1 MAEDN
6 KIIAELIVEGVDQF
20 KAKLAESA
28 SGASKFRT
36 EIDKTTDSLKKLEEE
51 NKTNTKEYEKL
62 KAKLSELNVEYDK
75 LTKTNVNYKKELKL
89 TKQEIVAL
97 TLELNKMKDAGKQG
111 SVEFKVL
118 EGKIKALTDSAGN
131 LHDAISDVS
140 GTVKNAGSDT
150 RGLDRTLRVVTSVSA
165 GFQLAQ
171 GSVALFG
178 SENKELTNA
187 LIKLNGIMAVTNAL
201 QQIQDELLKEDSVLT
216 GIATVGKRAYAGAV
230 AFATGAMSLFRT
242 ALVSLGIGAF
252 IAGIALLVEN
262 WDRLK
267 LAIAGATGSL
277 QRLADQREK
286 DAQLAKDNIKNLD
299 TELKYKIAI
308 GELDEKSALTKK
320 IKEETEARKAILEN
334 YKAQKKILNELETQ
348 KFAKV
353 FGVEIGEKST
363 RKELEAQRQKVKEV
377 DLEFMNYTISIDG
390 ARKQLTE
397 LNKTKIDKPIKEAK
411 QSIKELK
418 LELPIKLDVESN
430 MELFDA
436 KLNSLITNA
445 ETELKSLFTA
455 ELLLGNNPQD
465 NVQIR
470 YLIQQLEMLK
480 KQLDEAKNKY
490 DNLTLEKIQPKGLA
504 DISATDDTLKGLT
517 QSSTLVKQP
526 LTFWERLFGTEKE
539 NQTKEQLIQEQIKK
553 AQYIVGQ
560 INEIGAGIG
569 DVASKAIAI
578 RANNELSALE
588 DKKKR
593 GLISEKE
600 YEKESAKIK
609 NEAAQK
615 QRKVDIAMAI
625 AKIPMAVL
633 QALSSAPP
641 PANYALAA
649 ISGALAL
656 AQVAILA
663 STPLP
668 KFKEG
673 GLTNRIFKGS
683 GAVVGKS
690 HEQGGVNAELE
701 GNEYVVKGD
710 AVKKYGVKF
719 FNDVNSLKFNPVLS
733 MPKKALSYHKKDT
746 KMYEHLAVI
755 SSYLKQGYKTT
766 GKGNEILREIANRKT
781 ANHNV

>member
-6 KIIAELIVEGVDQF
+6 KIITELIVKGTEKYISDLKSTSGAIDELKTEIKEVGTDGT
-20 KAKLAESA
+20 KAFTILGNEAESA
-28 SGASKFRT
+28 GNEIEKTDKKTASY
-36 EIDKTTDSLKKLEEE
+36 KTQLKQMRAEVI
-51 NKTNTKEYEKL
+51 T
-62 KAKLSELNVEYDK
+62 
-75 LTKTNVNYKKELKL
+75 
-89 TKQEIVAL
+89 L

-111 SVEFKVL
+111 TKEFTDL
-118 EGKIKALTDSAGN
+118 DTKIKTLTNDAGS
-131 LHDAISDVS
+131 LDDVIRDVS

-490 DNLTLEKIQPKGLA
+490 NNLTLEKIQPKGLA
-504 DISATDDTLKGLT
+504 HISATDDTLKGLT

-766 GKGNEILREIANRKT
+766 GKGNEILKEIQVNLNKP
-781 ANHNV
+781 NGY

>member
-6 KIIAELIVEGVDQF
+6 KIIAELIVTGVEKFKTDLASTSTATDELKKDVKDVGVEGSKSF
-20 KAKLAESA
+20 TLLGNEAESA
-28 SGASKFRT
+28 GNEIEKTDKKTASY
-36 EIDKTTDSLKKLEEE
+36 KTQLKQMRAEVI
-51 NKTNTKEYEKL
+51 T
-62 KAKLSELNVEYDK
+62 
-75 LTKTNVNYKKELKL
+75 
-89 TKQEIVAL
+89 L

-111 SVEFKVL
+111 TKEFTDL
-118 EGKIKALTDSAGN
+118 DTKIKTLTNDAGR
-131 LHDAISDVS
+131 LDDVIRDVS

-242 ALVSLGIGAF
+242 AMISLGIGAF
-252 IAGIALLVEN
+252 IAGIALLVQN
-262 WDRLK
+262 WDKLK

-308 GELDEKSALTKK
+308 GELDEKGALTKK
-320 IKEETEARKAILEN
+320 IKDETETRKAILEN

-377 DLEFMNYTISIDG
+377 DLEFMNYTNSIDG
-390 ARKQLTE
+390 ARKQLAE

-411 QSIKELK
+411 QSIKELSDELVEIVFTKVDFKFPDEAIRNAFKDLQTQIDFATEQLVAEFSINPKSDSIESLSAK
-418 LELPIKLDVESN
+418 LRDLTKQSTILKAQFENALNPKPKETLESIVNTANIPELP
-430 MELFDA
+430 
-436 KLNSLITNA
+436 
-445 ETELKSLFTA
+445 
-455 ELLLGNNPQD
+455 NNEVDPQ
-465 NVQIR
+465 R
-470 YLIQQLEMLK
+470 
-480 KQLDEAKNKY
+480 
-490 DNLTLEKIQPKGLA
+490 
-504 DISATDDTLKGLT
+504 
-517 QSSTLVKQP
+517 P

-668 KFKEG
+668 KFKDG
-673 GLTNRIFKGS
+673 GHASRIFKGS

-733 MPKKALSYHKKDT
+733 MPKKALSYHRKDT

>member
-6 KIIAELIVEGVDQF
+6 KIITELIVKGTEKYISDLKSTSGAIDELKTEIKEVGTDGT
-20 KAKLAESA
+20 KAFTILGNEAESA
-28 SGASKFRT
+28 GNEIEKTDKKTASY
-36 EIDKTTDSLKKLEEE
+36 KTQLKQMRAEVI
-51 NKTNTKEYEKL
+51 T
-62 KAKLSELNVEYDK
+62 
-75 LTKTNVNYKKELKL
+75 
-89 TKQEIVAL
+89 L

-111 SVEFKVL
+111 TKEFTDL
-118 EGKIKALTDSAGN
+118 DTKIKTLTNDAGS
-131 LHDAISDVS
+131 LDDVIRDVS

-150 RGLDRTLRVVTSVSA
+150 RGLDRTLRAITSVSA

-766 GKGNEILREIANRKT
+766 GKGNEILKEIANRKT

>member
-6 KIIAELIVEGVDQF
+6 KIITELIVKGTEKYISDLKSTSGAIDELKTEIKEVGTDGT
-20 KAKLAESA
+20 KAFTILGNEAESA
-28 SGASKFRT
+28 GNEIEKTDKKTASY
-36 EIDKTTDSLKKLEEE
+36 KTQLKQMRAEVI
-51 NKTNTKEYEKL
+51 T
-62 KAKLSELNVEYDK
+62 
-75 LTKTNVNYKKELKL
+75 
-89 TKQEIVAL
+89 L

-111 SVEFKVL
+111 TKEFTDL
-118 EGKIKALTDSAGN
+118 DTKIKTLTNDAGR
-131 LHDAISDVS
+131 LDDVIRDVS

-201 QQIQDELLKEDSVLT
+201 QQISDEYLKKDSVLT
-216 GIATVGKRAYAGAV
+216 PIVTAGKRAYGAAV
-230 AFATGAMSLFRT
+230 AYATGAMSLFRT
-242 ALVSLGIGAF
+242 VMISLGIGAF

-286 DAQLAKDNIKNLD
+286 EFQLAKDNIKNLD

-308 GELDEKSALTKK
+308 GEATEKSALQEK
-320 IKEETEARKAILEN
+320 IQKETEVRKKLFEQ
-334 YKAQKKILNELETQ
+334 YKAEKKILTELEGQ
-348 KFAKV
+348 KFATV

-390 ARKQLTE
+390 ARKQLAE

-411 QSIKELK
+411 QSIKELSDELVEIVFTKVDFKFPDEAIRNVFKDLQTQIDFATEQLVAEFSINPKSDSIESLSAK
-418 LELPIKLDVESN
+418 LRDLTKQSTILKAQFENALNPKPKETLESIVNTANIPELP
-430 MELFDA
+430 
-436 KLNSLITNA
+436 
-445 ETELKSLFTA
+445 
-455 ELLLGNNPQD
+455 NNEVDPERP
-465 NVQIR
+465 I
-470 YLIQQLEMLK
+470 
-480 KQLDEAKNKY
+480 
-490 DNLTLEKIQPKGLA
+490 
-504 DISATDDTLKGLT
+504 
-517 QSSTLVKQP
+517 
-526 LTFWERLFGTEKE
+526 TFWERLFGTEKE

-766 GKGNEILREIANRKT
+766 GKGNEILKEIQVNLNKP
-781 ANHNV
+781 NGY

>member
-1 MAEDN
+1 
-6 KIIAELIVEGVDQF
+6 
-20 KAKLAESA
+20 
-28 SGASKFRT
+28 
-36 EIDKTTDSLKKLEEE
+36 
-51 NKTNTKEYEKL
+51 
-62 KAKLSELNVEYDK
+62 
-75 LTKTNVNYKKELKL
+75 
-89 TKQEIVAL
+89 
-97 TLELNKMKDAGKQG
+97 MKDAGKQG

-171 GSVALFG
+171 GAVALFG

-201 QQIQDELLKEDSVLT
+201 QQIQDEYLKKDSVLT

-230 AFATGAMSLFRT
+230 AYATGAMSLFRT

-308 GELDEKSALTKK
+308 GELDEKSALSEK

-411 QSIKELK
+411 QSIKELSDELVEIVFTKVDFKFPDEAIRNAFKDLQTQIDFATEQLVAEFSINPKSDSIESLSAK
-418 LELPIKLDVESN
+418 LRDLTKQSTILKAQFENALNPKPKETLESIVNTANVPELP
-430 MELFDA
+430 
-436 KLNSLITNA
+436 
-445 ETELKSLFTA
+445 
-455 ELLLGNNPQD
+455 NNEVDPQ
-465 NVQIR
+465 R
-470 YLIQQLEMLK
+470 
-480 KQLDEAKNKY
+480 
-490 DNLTLEKIQPKGLA
+490 
-504 DISATDDTLKGLT
+504 
-517 QSSTLVKQP
+517 P

-609 NEAAQK
+609 NEAAKK
-615 QRKVDIAMAI
+615 QRKFDIAMAV
-625 AKIPMAVL
+625 AKIPLVVLNALATAPNAIVGAVL
-633 QALSSAPP
+633 A
-641 PANYALAA
+641 ALA
-649 ISGALAL
+649 GGLAL

-673 GLTNRIFKGS
+673 GHASRIFKGS

-710 AVKKYGVKF
+710 AVKKYGIKF

-746 KMYEHLAVI
+746 KMYEHLAII

>member
-6 KIIAELIVEGVDQF
+6 KIITELIVKGTEKYISDLKSTSGAIDELKTEIKEVGTDGT
-20 KAKLAESA
+20 KAFTILGNEAESA
-28 SGASKFRT
+28 GNEIEKTDKKTASY
-36 EIDKTTDSLKKLEEE
+36 KTQLKQMRAEVI
-51 NKTNTKEYEKL
+51 T
-62 KAKLSELNVEYDK
+62 
-75 LTKTNVNYKKELKL
+75 
-89 TKQEIVAL
+89 L

-111 SVEFKVL
+111 TKEFTDL
-118 EGKIKALTDSAGN
+118 DTKIKTLTNDAGS
-131 LHDAISDVS
+131 LDDVIRDVS

-150 RGLDRTLRVVTSVSA
+150 RGLDRTLRAITSVSA

-490 DNLTLEKIQPKGLA
+490 DNLTLEKIKPKGLA

-766 GKGNEILREIANRKT
+766 GKGNEILKEIANRKT

>member
-6 KIIAELIVEGVDQF
+6 KIIAELIVTGVEKFKTDLASTSTATDELKKDVKDVGVEGSKSF
-20 KAKLAESA
+20 TLLGNEAESA
-28 SGASKFRT
+28 GNEIEKTDKKTASY
-36 EIDKTTDSLKKLEEE
+36 KTQLKQMRAEVI
-51 NKTNTKEYEKL
+51 T
-62 KAKLSELNVEYDK
+62 
-75 LTKTNVNYKKELKL
+75 
-89 TKQEIVAL
+89 L

-111 SVEFKVL
+111 TKEFTDL
-118 EGKIKALTDSAGN
+118 DTKIKTLTNDAGR
-131 LHDAISDVS
+131 LDDVIRDVS

-242 ALVSLGIGAF
+242 AMISLGIGAF
-252 IAGIALLVEN
+252 IAGIALLVQN
-262 WDRLK
+262 WDKLK

-277 QRLADQREK
+277 QRLAEQREK
-286 DAQLAKDNIKNLD
+286 EFQLAKDNIKNLD

-308 GELDEKSALTKK
+308 GEATEKSALQEK
-320 IKEETEARKAILEN
+320 IQKETEVRKKLLSQ
-334 YKAQKKILNELETQ
+334 YKAEKQILNELETQ

-390 ARKQLTE
+390 ARKQLAE

-411 QSIKELK
+411 QSIKELSDELVEIVFTKVDFKFPDEAIRNAFKDLQTQIDFATEQLVAEFSINPKSDSIESLSAK
-418 LELPIKLDVESN
+418 LRDLTKQSTILKAQFENALNPKPKETLESIVNTANIPELP
-430 MELFDA
+430 
-436 KLNSLITNA
+436 
-445 ETELKSLFTA
+445 
-455 ELLLGNNPQD
+455 NNEVDPQ
-465 NVQIR
+465 R
-470 YLIQQLEMLK
+470 
-480 KQLDEAKNKY
+480 
-490 DNLTLEKIQPKGLA
+490 
-504 DISATDDTLKGLT
+504 
-517 QSSTLVKQP
+517 P

-673 GLTNRIFKGS
+673 GHASRIFKGS

-710 AVKKYGVKF
+710 AVKKYGIKF

-746 KMYEHLAVI
+746 KMYEHMATI
-755 SSYLKQGYKTT
+755 ASYLKQGYKTT

>member
-1 MAEDN
+1 
-6 KIIAELIVEGVDQF
+6 
-20 KAKLAESA
+20 
-28 SGASKFRT
+28 
-36 EIDKTTDSLKKLEEE
+36 
-51 NKTNTKEYEKL
+51 
-62 KAKLSELNVEYDK
+62 
-75 LTKTNVNYKKELKL
+75 
-89 TKQEIVAL
+89 
-97 TLELNKMKDAGKQG
+97 MKDAGKQG
-111 SVEFKVL
+111 TKEFTDL
-118 EGKIKALTDSAGN
+118 DTKIKTLTNDAGS
-131 LHDAISDVS
+131 LDDVIRDVS

-641 PANYALAA
+641 PVNYALAA

-673 GLTNRIFKGS
+673 GHASRIFKGS

-766 GKGNEILREIANRKT
+766 GKGNEILKEIQVNLNKP
-781 ANHNV
+781 NGY

>member
-6 KIIAELIVEGVDQF
+6 KIIAELIVTGVEKFKTDLASTSTATDELKKDVKDVGVEGSKSF
-20 KAKLAESA
+20 TLLGNEAESA
-28 SGASKFRT
+28 GNEIEKTDKKTASY
-36 EIDKTTDSLKKLEEE
+36 KTQLKQMRAEVI
-51 NKTNTKEYEKL
+51 T
-62 KAKLSELNVEYDK
+62 
-75 LTKTNVNYKKELKL
+75 
-89 TKQEIVAL
+89 L

-111 SVEFKVL
+111 TKEFTDL
-118 EGKIKALTDSAGN
+118 DTKIKTLTNDAGR
-131 LHDAISDVS
+131 LDDVIRDVS

-242 ALVSLGIGAF
+242 AMISLGIGAF
-252 IAGIALLVEN
+252 IAGIALLVQN
-262 WDRLK
+262 WDKLK

-308 GELDEKSALTKK
+308 GELDEKGALTKK
-320 IKEETEARKAILEN
+320 IKDETETRKAILEN

-377 DLEFMNYTISIDG
+377 DLEFMNYTNSIDG
-390 ARKQLTE
+390 ARKQLAE

-411 QSIKELK
+411 QSIKELSDELVEIVFTKVDFKFPDEAIRNAFKDLQTQIDFATEQLVAEFSINPKSDSIESLSAK
-418 LELPIKLDVESN
+418 LRDLTKQSTILKAQFENALNPKPKETLESIVNTANIPELP
-430 MELFDA
+430 
-436 KLNSLITNA
+436 
-445 ETELKSLFTA
+445 
-455 ELLLGNNPQD
+455 NNEVDPQ
-465 NVQIR
+465 R
-470 YLIQQLEMLK
+470 
-480 KQLDEAKNKY
+480 
-490 DNLTLEKIQPKGLA
+490 
-504 DISATDDTLKGLT
+504 
-517 QSSTLVKQP
+517 P

-673 GLTNRIFKGS
+673 GHASRIFKGS

-710 AVKKYGVKF
+710 AVKKYGIKF

>member
-363 RKELEAQRQKVKEV
+363 RK
-377 DLEFMNYTISIDG
+377 DL
-390 ARKQLTE
+390 
-397 LNKTKIDKPIKEAK
+397 
-411 QSIKELK
+411 
-418 LELPIKLDVESN
+418 
-430 MELFDA
+430 
-436 KLNSLITNA
+436 
-445 ETELKSLFTA
+445 
-455 ELLLGNNPQD
+455 
-465 NVQIR
+465 
-470 YLIQQLEMLK
+470 
-480 KQLDEAKNKY
+480 
-490 DNLTLEKIQPKGLA
+490 
-504 DISATDDTLKGLT
+504 
-517 QSSTLVKQP
+517 
-526 LTFWERLFGTEKE
+526 
-539 NQTKEQLIQEQIKK
+539 
-553 AQYIVGQ
+553 
-560 INEIGAGIG
+560 
-569 DVASKAIAI
+569 
-578 RANNELSALE
+578 
-588 DKKKR
+588 
-593 GLISEKE
+593 
-600 YEKESAKIK
+600 
-609 NEAAQK
+609 
-615 QRKVDIAMAI
+615 
-625 AKIPMAVL
+625 
-633 QALSSAPP
+633 
-641 PANYALAA
+641 
-649 ISGALAL
+649 
-656 AQVAILA
+656 
-663 STPLP
+663 
-668 KFKEG
+668 
-673 GLTNRIFKGS
+673 
-683 GAVVGKS
+683 
-690 HEQGGVNAELE
+690 
-701 GNEYVVKGD
+701 
-710 AVKKYGVKF
+710 
-719 FNDVNSLKFNPVLS
+719 
-733 MPKKALSYHKKDT
+733 
-746 KMYEHLAVI
+746 
-755 SSYLKQGYKTT
+755 
-766 GKGNEILREIANRKT
+766 
-781 ANHNV
+781 

>member
-6 KIIAELIVEGVDQF
+6 KIIAELIVTGVEKFKTDLASTSTATDELKKDVKDVGVEGSKSF
-20 KAKLAESA
+20 TLLGNEAESA
-28 SGASKFRT
+28 GNEIEKTDKKTASY
-36 EIDKTTDSLKKLEEE
+36 KTQLKQMR
-51 NKTNTKEYEKL
+51 
-62 KAKLSELNVEYDK
+62 
-75 LTKTNVNYKKELKL
+75 
-89 TKQEIVAL
+89 QEVITL

-111 SVEFKVL
+111 TKEFTDL
-118 EGKIKALTDSAGN
+118 DTKIKKLTSDAGQ
-131 LHDAISDVS
+131 LDDVMRDVS

-242 ALVSLGIGAF
+242 AMISLGIGAF
-252 IAGIALLVEN
+252 IAGIALLVQN
-262 WDRLK
+262 WDKLK

-277 QRLADQREK
+277 QRLAEQREK
-286 DAQLAKDNIKNLD
+286 EFQLAKDNIKNLD

-308 GELDEKSALTKK
+308 GEATEKSALQEK
-320 IKEETEARKAILEN
+320 IQKETEVRKKLLSQ
-334 YKAQKKILNELETQ
+334 YKAEKQILNELETQ

-397 LNKTKIDKPIKEAK
+397 LNKVEIDKPVK
-411 QSIKELK
+411 QATKSIKELK

-673 GLTNRIFKGS
+673 GHASRIFKGS

-710 AVKKYGVKF
+710 AVKKYGIKF

-746 KMYEHLAVI
+746 KMYEHLAII

>member
-6 KIIAELIVEGVDQF
+6 KIITELIVKGTEKYISDLKSTSGAIDELKTEIKEVGTDGT
-20 KAKLAESA
+20 KAFTILGNEAESA
-28 SGASKFRT
+28 GNEIEKTDKKTASY
-36 EIDKTTDSLKKLEEE
+36 KTQLKQMRAEVI
-51 NKTNTKEYEKL
+51 T
-62 KAKLSELNVEYDK
+62 
-75 LTKTNVNYKKELKL
+75 
-89 TKQEIVAL
+89 L

-111 SVEFKVL
+111 TKEFTDL
-118 EGKIKALTDSAGN
+118 DTKIKTLTNDAGS
-131 LHDAISDVS
+131 LDDVIRDVS

-201 QQIQDELLKEDSVLT
+201 QQISDEYLKEDSVLT
-216 GIATVGKRAYAGAV
+216 GFAAKAKQLYATAIAEASV
-230 AFATGAMSLFRT
+230 ATQIFYGILSGGLLI
-242 ALVSLGIGAF
+242 ALGLLITNWKEVTKWLGIAKTST
-252 IAGIALLVEN
+252 E
-262 WDRLK
+262 D
-267 LAIAGATGSL
+267 LAEVSR
-277 QRLADQREK
+277 Q
-286 DAQLAKDNIKNLD
+286 
-299 TELKYKIAI
+299 
-308 GELDEKSALTKK
+308 
-320 IKEETEARKAILEN
+320 
-334 YKAQKKILNELETQ
+334 AQKVEEDRKQLQDAELRYLKAKGASNRELIKQ
-348 KFAKV
+348 ELRIAEAELARIQRNIDISKFSVINPLDPNAP
-353 FGVEIGEKST
+353 EKR
-363 RKELEAQRQKVKEV
+363 RKEIERNKEV
-377 DLEFMNYTISIDG
+377 DKQYQTQLLNAQSKILELKASLKEEDLSKPFEK
-390 ARKQLTE
+390 A
-397 LNKTKIDKPIKEAK
+397 TKA
-411 QSIKELK
+411 IKELK

-746 KMYEHLAVI
+746 KMYEHLAII

-766 GKGNEILREIANRKT
+766 GKGNEILKEIQVNLNKP
-781 ANHNV
+781 NGY

>member
-6 KIIAELIVEGVDQF
+6 KIIAELIVTGVEKFKTDLASTSTATDELKKDVKDVGVEGSKSF
-20 KAKLAESA
+20 TLLGNEAESA
-28 SGASKFRT
+28 GNEIEKTDKKTASY
-36 EIDKTTDSLKKLEEE
+36 KTQLKQMRAEVI
-51 NKTNTKEYEKL
+51 T
-62 KAKLSELNVEYDK
+62 
-75 LTKTNVNYKKELKL
+75 
-89 TKQEIVAL
+89 L

-111 SVEFKVL
+111 TKEFTDL
-118 EGKIKALTDSAGN
+118 DTKIKTLTNDAGQ
-131 LHDAISDVS
+131 LDDVMRDVS

-178 SENKELTNA
+178 SENKELSNA

-252 IAGIALLVEN
+252 IAGIALLVQN
-262 WDRLK
+262 WDKLK

-277 QRLADQREK
+277 QRLAEQREK
-286 DAQLAKDNIKNLD
+286 EFQLAKDNIKNLD

-308 GELDEKSALTKK
+308 GEATEKSALQEK
-320 IKEETEARKAILEN
+320 IQKETEVRKKLLSQ
-334 YKAQKKILNELETQ
+334 YKAEKQILNELETQ

-377 DLEFMNYTISIDG
+377 DLEFMNYTNSIDG
-390 ARKQLTE
+390 ARKQLAE

-411 QSIKELK
+411 QSIKELSDELVEIVFTKVDFKFPDETIRNAFKDLQTQIDFATEQLVAEFSINPKSDSIESLSAK
-418 LELPIKLDVESN
+418 LRDLTKQSTILKAQFENALNPKPKETLESIVNTANIPELP
-430 MELFDA
+430 
-436 KLNSLITNA
+436 
-445 ETELKSLFTA
+445 
-455 ELLLGNNPQD
+455 NNEVDPQ
-465 NVQIR
+465 R
-470 YLIQQLEMLK
+470 
-480 KQLDEAKNKY
+480 
-490 DNLTLEKIQPKGLA
+490 
-504 DISATDDTLKGLT
+504 
-517 QSSTLVKQP
+517 P

-673 GLTNRIFKGS
+673 GHASRIFKGS

-746 KMYEHLAVI
+746 KMYEHMATI
-755 SSYLKQGYKTT
+755 ASYLKQGYKTT

>member
-6 KIIAELIVEGVDQF
+6 KIITELIVKGTEKYISDLKSTSGAIDELKTEIKEVGTDGT
-20 KAKLAESA
+20 KAFTILGNEAESA
-28 SGASKFRT
+28 GNEIEKTDKKTASY
-36 EIDKTTDSLKKLEEE
+36 KTQLKQMRAEVI
-51 NKTNTKEYEKL
+51 T
-62 KAKLSELNVEYDK
+62 
-75 LTKTNVNYKKELKL
+75 
-89 TKQEIVAL
+89 L

-111 SVEFKVL
+111 TKEFTDL
-118 EGKIKALTDSAGN
+118 DTKIKTLTNDAGS
-131 LHDAISDVS
+131 LDDVIRDVS

-308 GELDEKSALTKK
+308 GQATEKSALQEKIQKETETRKK
-320 IKEETEARKAILEN
+320 ILEQ
-334 YKAQKKILNELETQ
+334 YKAEKKLLNELETQ

-436 KLNSLITNA
+436 KLNSLITNT

-641 PANYALAA
+641 PVNYALAA

-673 GLTNRIFKGS
+673 GHASRIFKGS
-683 GAVVGKS
+683 GTVVGKS

-766 GKGNEILREIANRKT
+766 GKGNEILKEIQVNLNKP
-781 ANHNV
+781 NGY

>member
-6 KIIAELIVEGVDQF
+6 KIITELIVKGTEKYISDLKSTSGAIDELKTEIKEVGTDGT
-20 KAKLAESA
+20 KAFTILGNEAESA
-28 SGASKFRT
+28 GNEIEKTDKKTASY
-36 EIDKTTDSLKKLEEE
+36 KTQLKQMRAEVI
-51 NKTNTKEYEKL
+51 T
-62 KAKLSELNVEYDK
+62 
-75 LTKTNVNYKKELKL
+75 
-89 TKQEIVAL
+89 L

-111 SVEFKVL
+111 TKEFTDL
-118 EGKIKALTDSAGN
+118 DTKIKTLTNDAGQ
-131 LHDAISDVS
+131 LDDVIRDVS

-178 SENKELTNA
+178 SENKELSNA

-230 AFATGAMSLFRT
+230 AYATGAMSLFRT

-308 GELDEKSALTKK
+308 GEATEKSALQEK
-320 IKEETEARKAILEN
+320 IQKETEVRKKLLSQ
-334 YKAQKKILNELETQ
+334 YKAEKQILNELETQ

-397 LNKTKIDKPIKEAK
+397 LNKVEIDKPIKEAK
-411 QSIKELK
+411 QSIKELSDELVEIVFTKVDFKFPDEAIRNAFKDLQTQIDFATEQLVAEFSINPKSDSIESLSAK
-418 LELPIKLDVESN
+418 LRDLTKQSTILKAQFENALNPKPKETLESIVNTANIPELP
-430 MELFDA
+430 
-436 KLNSLITNA
+436 
-445 ETELKSLFTA
+445 
-455 ELLLGNNPQD
+455 NNEVDPQ
-465 NVQIR
+465 R
-470 YLIQQLEMLK
+470 
-480 KQLDEAKNKY
+480 
-490 DNLTLEKIQPKGLA
+490 
-504 DISATDDTLKGLT
+504 
-517 QSSTLVKQP
+517 P

-683 GAVVGKS
+683 GYVTGKS
-690 HEQGGVNAELE
+690 HERGGENAELE
-701 GNEYVVKGD
+701 GNEYVIKGD

-733 MPKKALSYHKKDT
+733 MPKQALTHHRKDT
-746 KMYEHLAVI
+746 KMYEHMATI
-755 SSYLKQGYKTT
+755 ASYLKQGYKTT

>member
-6 KIIAELIVEGVDQF
+6 KIITELIVKGTEKYISDLKSTSGAIDDLKTEIKEVGTDGT
-20 KAKLAESA
+20 KAFTILGNEAESA
-28 SGASKFRT
+28 GNEIEKTDKKTASY
-36 EIDKTTDSLKKLEEE
+36 KTQLKQMRAEVI
-51 NKTNTKEYEKL
+51 T
-62 KAKLSELNVEYDK
+62 
-75 LTKTNVNYKKELKL
+75 
-89 TKQEIVAL
+89 L

-111 SVEFKVL
+111 TKEFTDL
-118 EGKIKALTDSAGN
+118 DTKIKTLTNDAGR
-131 LHDAISDVS
+131 LDDVIRDVS

-252 IAGIALLVEN
+252 IAGIALLVQN
-262 WDRLK
+262 WDKLK

-308 GELDEKSALTKK
+308 GEATEKSALQEK
-320 IKEETEARKAILEN
+320 IQKETEVRKKLLAQ
-334 YKAQKKILNELETQ
+334 YKAEKQILNELETQ

-397 LNKTKIDKPIKEAK
+397 LNKVKVDTPIKEATK
-411 QSIKELK
+411 AIKELK

-517 QSSTLVKQP
+517 QSSTLVKKP

-673 GLTNRIFKGS
+673 GHASRIFKGS

-766 GKGNEILREIANRKT
+766 GKGNEILKEIQVNLNKP
-781 ANHNV
+781 NGY

>member
-1 MAEDN
+1 
-6 KIIAELIVEGVDQF
+6 
-20 KAKLAESA
+20 
-28 SGASKFRT
+28 
-36 EIDKTTDSLKKLEEE
+36 
-51 NKTNTKEYEKL
+51 
-62 KAKLSELNVEYDK
+62 
-75 LTKTNVNYKKELKL
+75 
-89 TKQEIVAL
+89 
-97 TLELNKMKDAGKQG
+97 MKDAGKQG

-766 GKGNEILREIANRKT
+766 GKGNEILKEIQVNLNKP
-781 ANHNV
+781 NGY

>member
-6 KIIAELIVEGVDQF
+6 KIIAELIVTGVEKFKTDLASTSTATDELKKDVKDVGVEGSKSF
-20 KAKLAESA
+20 TLLGNEAESA
-28 SGASKFRT
+28 GNEIEKTDKKTASY
-36 EIDKTTDSLKKLEEE
+36 KTQLKQMR
-51 NKTNTKEYEKL
+51 
-62 KAKLSELNVEYDK
+62 SEVI
-75 LTKTNVNYKKELKL
+75 T
-89 TKQEIVAL
+89 L

-111 SVEFKVL
+111 TKEFTDL
-118 EGKIKALTDSAGN
+118 DTKIKTLTNDAGR
-131 LHDAISDVS
+131 LDDVIRDVS

-171 GSVALFG
+171 GSIALFG

-230 AFATGAMSLFRT
+230 AFATGALSLFRT

-363 RKELEAQRQKVKEV
+363 RKELEEQRQKVKEV

-390 ARKQLTE
+390 ARKQLAE

-411 QSIKELK
+411 QSIKELSDELVEIVFTKVDFKFPDEAIRNAFKDLQTQIDFATEQLVAEFSINPKSDSIESLSAK
-418 LELPIKLDVESN
+418 LRDLTKQSTILKAQFENALNPKPKETLESIVNTANVPELP
-430 MELFDA
+430 
-436 KLNSLITNA
+436 
-445 ETELKSLFTA
+445 
-455 ELLLGNNPQD
+455 NNEVDPQ
-465 NVQIR
+465 R
-470 YLIQQLEMLK
+470 
-480 KQLDEAKNKY
+480 
-490 DNLTLEKIQPKGLA
+490 
-504 DISATDDTLKGLT
+504 
-517 QSSTLVKQP
+517 P

-668 KFKEG
+668 KFKDG
-673 GLTNRIFKGS
+673 GHAGKIFKGS
-683 GAVVGKS
+683 GYVTGKS
-690 HEQGGVNAELE
+690 HAQGGENAELE
-701 GNEYVVKGD
+701 GNEYVIKGD

-733 MPKKALSYHKKDT
+733 MPKQALTHHKKDT
-746 KMYEHLAVI
+746 KMYEHMATI
-755 SSYLKQGYKTT
+755 ASYLKQGYKTT

>member
-6 KIIAELIVEGVDQF
+6 KIIAELIVTGVEKFKTDLASTSTATDELKKDVKDVGVEGSKSF
-20 KAKLAESA
+20 TLLGNEAESA
-28 SGASKFRT
+28 GNEIEKTDKKTASY
-36 EIDKTTDSLKKLEEE
+36 KTQLKQMR
-51 NKTNTKEYEKL
+51 
-62 KAKLSELNVEYDK
+62 SEVI
-75 LTKTNVNYKKELKL
+75 T
-89 TKQEIVAL
+89 L

-111 SVEFKVL
+111 TKEFTDL
-118 EGKIKALTDSAGN
+118 DTKIKTLTNDAGQ
-131 LHDAISDVS
+131 LDDVMRDVS

-308 GELDEKSALTKK
+308 GEATEKSALQEK
-320 IKEETEARKAILEN
+320 IQKETEVRKKLLSQ
-334 YKAQKKILNELETQ
+334 YKAEKQILNELETQ

-411 QSIKELK
+411 QSIKELSDELVEIVFTKVDFKFPDEAIRNAFKDLQTQIDFATEQLVAEFSINPKSDSIESLSAK
-418 LELPIKLDVESN
+418 LRDLTKQSTILKAQFENALNPKPKETLESIVNTANIPELP
-430 MELFDA
+430 
-436 KLNSLITNA
+436 
-445 ETELKSLFTA
+445 
-455 ELLLGNNPQD
+455 NNEVDPQ
-465 NVQIR
+465 R
-470 YLIQQLEMLK
+470 
-480 KQLDEAKNKY
+480 
-490 DNLTLEKIQPKGLA
+490 
-504 DISATDDTLKGLT
+504 
-517 QSSTLVKQP
+517 P

-673 GLTNRIFKGS
+673 GHASRIFKGS

-710 AVKKYGVKF
+710 AVKKYGIKF

-746 KMYEHLAVI
+746 KMYEHLAII

-766 GKGNEILREIANRKT
+766 GKGNEILKEIQVNLNKP
-781 ANHNV
+781 NGY

>member
-1 MAEDN
+1 MPN
-6 KIIAELIVEGVDQF
+6 
-20 KAKLAESA
+20 
-28 SGASKFRT
+28 
-36 EIDKTTDSLKKLEEE
+36 
-51 NKTNTKEYEKL
+51 N
-62 KAKLSELNVEYDK
+62 
-75 LTKTNVNYKKELKL
+75 
-89 TKQEIVAL
+89 
-97 TLELNKMKDAGKQG
+97 
-111 SVEFKVL
+111 
-118 EGKIKALTDSAGN
+118 
-131 LHDAISDVS
+131 
-140 GTVKNAGSDT
+140 
-150 RGLDRTLRVVTSVSA
+150 
-165 GFQLAQ
+165 
-171 GSVALFG
+171 
-178 SENKELTNA
+178 
-187 LIKLNGIMAVTNAL
+187 
-201 QQIQDELLKEDSVLT
+201 
-216 GIATVGKRAYAGAV
+216 
-230 AFATGAMSLFRT
+230 
-242 ALVSLGIGAF
+242 
-252 IAGIALLVEN
+252 
-262 WDRLK
+262 
-267 LAIAGATGSL
+267 
-277 QRLADQREK
+277 
-286 DAQLAKDNIKNLD
+286 
-299 TELKYKIAI
+299 
-308 GELDEKSALTKK
+308 
-320 IKEETEARKAILEN
+320 
-334 YKAQKKILNELETQ
+334 
-348 KFAKV
+348 
-353 FGVEIGEKST
+353 
-363 RKELEAQRQKVKEV
+363 EV
-377 DLEFMNYTISIDG
+377 DPE
-390 ARKQLTE
+390 R
-397 LNKTKIDKPIKEAK
+397 
-411 QSIKELK
+411 
-418 LELPIKLDVESN
+418 
-430 MELFDA
+430 
-436 KLNSLITNA
+436 
-445 ETELKSLFTA
+445 
-455 ELLLGNNPQD
+455 
-465 NVQIR
+465 
-470 YLIQQLEMLK
+470 
-480 KQLDEAKNKY
+480 
-490 DNLTLEKIQPKGLA
+490 
-504 DISATDDTLKGLT
+504 
-517 QSSTLVKQP
+517 P

-668 KFKEG
+668 KFKDG
-673 GLTNRIFKGS
+673 GHASRIFRGS

-746 KMYEHLAVI
+746 KMYEHLAII

>member
-6 KIIAELIVEGVDQF
+6 KIIAELIVTGVEKFKTDLASTSTATDELKKDVKDVGVEGSKSF
-20 KAKLAESA
+20 TLLGNEAESA
-28 SGASKFRT
+28 GNEIEKTDKKTASY
-36 EIDKTTDSLKKLEEE
+36 KTQLKQMR
-51 NKTNTKEYEKL
+51 
-62 KAKLSELNVEYDK
+62 
-75 LTKTNVNYKKELKL
+75 
-89 TKQEIVAL
+89 QEVITL

-111 SVEFKVL
+111 TKEFTDL
-118 EGKIKALTDSAGN
+118 DTKIKKLTSDAGQ
-131 LHDAISDVS
+131 LDDVMRDVS

-242 ALVSLGIGAF
+242 AMISLGIGAF
-252 IAGIALLVEN
+252 IAGIALLVQN
-262 WDRLK
+262 WDKLK

-277 QRLADQREK
+277 QRLAEQREK
-286 DAQLAKDNIKNLD
+286 EFQLAKDNIKNLD

-308 GELDEKSALTKK
+308 GEATEKSALQEK
-320 IKEETEARKAILEN
+320 IQKETEVRKKLLSQ
-334 YKAQKKILNELETQ
+334 YKAEKQILNELETQ

-397 LNKTKIDKPIKEAK
+397 LNKVEIDKPVK
-411 QSIKELK
+411 QATKSIKELK

-668 KFKEG
+668 KFKDG
-673 GLTNRIFKGS
+673 GHASRIFRGS

-746 KMYEHLAVI
+746 KMYEHLAII

>member
-6 KIIAELIVEGVDQF
+6 KIITELIVKGTEKYISDLKSTSGAIDELKTEIKEVGTDGT
-20 KAKLAESA
+20 KAFTILGNEAESA
-28 SGASKFRT
+28 GNEIEKTDKKTASY
-36 EIDKTTDSLKKLEEE
+36 KTQLKQMRAEVI
-51 NKTNTKEYEKL
+51 T
-62 KAKLSELNVEYDK
+62 
-75 LTKTNVNYKKELKL
+75 
-89 TKQEIVAL
+89 L

-111 SVEFKVL
+111 TKEFTDL
-118 EGKIKALTDSAGN
+118 DTKIKTLTNDAGS
-131 LHDAISDVS
+131 LDDVIRDVS

-150 RGLDRTLRVVTSVSA
+150 RGLDRTLRAITSVSA

-490 DNLTLEKIQPKGLA
+490 DNLTLEKIKPKGLA

-766 GKGNEILREIANRKT
+766 GKGNEILKEIQVNLNKP
-781 ANHNV
+781 NGY

>member
-89 TKQEIVAL
+89 TKQEIITL

-308 GELDEKSALTKK
+308 GELDEKSALSEK

-363 RKELEAQRQKVKEV
+363 RKELEAQRKKVKEV

-411 QSIKELK
+411 QSIKELSDELVEIVFTKVDFKFPDEAIRNAFKDLQTQIDFATEQLVAEFSINPKSDSIESLSAK
-418 LELPIKLDVESN
+418 LRDLTKQSTILKAQFENALNPKPKETLESIVNTANVPELP
-430 MELFDA
+430 
-436 KLNSLITNA
+436 
-445 ETELKSLFTA
+445 
-455 ELLLGNNPQD
+455 NNEVDPQ
-465 NVQIR
+465 R
-470 YLIQQLEMLK
+470 
-480 KQLDEAKNKY
+480 
-490 DNLTLEKIQPKGLA
+490 
-504 DISATDDTLKGLT
+504 
-517 QSSTLVKQP
+517 P

-733 MPKKALSYHKKDT
+733 MPKQALTHHRKDT